1 MIYIIIANHLPNNL
15 LLNPTKEGGKVVVE
29 VDFGPRNSSLIRLV
43 TTKYDFVRKEGT
55 RIITDHNYAINRR
68 GGGSMGAKGKVIF
81 TMPEVVVGFKVMVGD
96 EMFMEDIVKNWGE
109 KIAVSYHG
117 KWCMHFVKIQC
128 SLTH

>member
-1 MIYIIIANHLPNNL
+1 
-15 LLNPTKEGGKVVVE
+15 
-29 VDFGPRNSSLIRLV
+29 
-43 TTKYDFVRKEGT
+43 
-55 RIITDHNYAINRR
+55 
-68 GGGSMGAKGKVIF
+68 MGAKGKVIF